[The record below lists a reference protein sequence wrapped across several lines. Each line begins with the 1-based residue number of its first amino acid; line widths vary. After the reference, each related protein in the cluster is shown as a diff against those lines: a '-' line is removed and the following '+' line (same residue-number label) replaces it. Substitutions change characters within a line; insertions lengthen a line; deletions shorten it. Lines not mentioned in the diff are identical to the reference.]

1 MYGGMRFLLLGAL
14 FALLVSSV
22 QAQQSA
28 EPKYD
33 ISPNIAK
40 IPEQSD
46 FMGTWLRSDGGYRI
60 EVAAGADDGSVVV
73 QYFNPDPI
81 NVESATFEVV
91 DGQLFL
97 KFVLRD
103 AGYPGS
109 SYELIFLSERRV
121 LLGTY
126 ARPGAE
132 PAQVYFLNQIE

>member
-1 MYGGMRFLLLGAL
+1 MRFLLLGAL
-14 FALLVSSV
+14 FGLLAGSIH
-22 QAQQSA
+22 AQQAA

-46 FMGTWLRSDGGYRI
+46 FIGTWLRGDGGYRI
-60 EVAAGADDGSVVV
+60 EVTSRVDAGSVVV
-73 QYFNPDPI
+73 KYFNPEPI
-81 NVESATFEVV
+81 NVESSTFDVI
-91 DGQLFL
+91 DGELFL

-103 AGYPGS
+103 TGYPGS
-109 SYELIFLSERRV
+109 SYELIFLSERRI

-132 PAQVYFLNQIE
+132 PSQVYFLNQGE